1 MPPLF
6 GLDSFKLDSFKLDS
20 FKLERLEPADPFEY
34 LRRLSACVVLR
45 FRYA

>member
-20 FKLERLEPADPFEY
+20 FKLERLEPADPFEC
-34 LRRLSACVVLR
+34 LRRPSAYDVLR